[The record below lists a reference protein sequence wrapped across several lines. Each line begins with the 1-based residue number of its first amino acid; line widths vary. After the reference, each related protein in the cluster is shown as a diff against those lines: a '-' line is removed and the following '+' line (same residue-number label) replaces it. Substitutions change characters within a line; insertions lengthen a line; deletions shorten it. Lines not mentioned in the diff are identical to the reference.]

1 MTEEKKKNWDFPL
14 FKRMMTYIGPYK
26 GLFNFTAFLTIFLVG
41 LSLIKPIIIGVMVTE
56 NIGNI
61 NPKGLLENTILVL
74 SLMIIE
80 AIAQYYFSFN
90 ANLLGQ
96 RIVEDLRN
104 KLLNHLLHFKLKYYD
119 KTPIGQLVTR
129 VVSDMETISDIF
141 SQGVLVIIGDVLKLV
156 GVLIAM
162 FVINWKLSLLVLI
175 PIPVLLWATN
185 IFKKAIKTAFQQVRT
200 QVAQLNTF
208 VQEHI
213 TGMNIV
219 QLFGREKE
227 EAKEF
232 RDINHKHKTAH
243 IKSVWAYSIFFPV
256 VEILSALS
264 LAFLVYFIVLQADVP
279 GIDIDTIAGELT
291 TFILF
296 IHMLYRPIRML
307 ADKFNVVQMG
317 MVSAERVF
325 AILDQDE
332 TIATIS
338 SPKLIEN
345 FEGEVDF
352 KNIWFAYNNEEWVLE
367 DISFSVKK
375 GETIA
380 LVGATGAGKS
390 TIINLLSRFYEFQK
404 GEIYIDNH
412 NIQELE
418 LEQLRRNISVVL
430 QDVFLFSGSI
440 KKNISLEDKN
450 ISDEQIIEAAKAV
463 GAHDFISKLP
473 EGYNFDVRERGGMLS
488 AGQRQLLAF
497 IRAYVYNP
505 KILVLDEA
513 TSSVDTETEILI
525 QNAIEKLTENRTSI
539 IIAHRL
545 STIKNADRIYV
556 MDKGRITEFGSHEE
570 LLKQNGAYK
579 HLYDLQFK

>member
-1 MTEEKKKNWDFPL
+1 
-14 FKRMMTYIGPYK
+14 
-26 GLFNFTAFLTIFLVG
+26 
-41 LSLIKPIIIGVMVTE
+41 
-56 NIGNI
+56 
-61 NPKGLLENTILVL
+61 
-74 SLMIIE
+74 
-80 AIAQYYFSFN
+80 
-90 ANLLGQ
+90 
-96 RIVEDLRN
+96 
-104 KLLNHLLHFKLKYYD
+104 
-119 KTPIGQLVTR
+119 
-129 VVSDMETISDIF
+129 
-141 SQGVLVIIGDVLKLV
+141 
-156 GVLIAM
+156 M
-162 FVINWKLSLLVLI
+162 F
-175 PIPVLLWATN
+175 
-185 IFKKAIKTAFQQVRT
+185 
-200 QVAQLNTF
+200 
-208 VQEHI
+208 
-213 TGMNIV
+213 
-219 QLFGREKE
+219 
-227 EAKEF
+227 
-232 RDINHKHKTAH
+232 
-243 IKSVWAYSIFFPV
+243 
-256 VEILSALS
+256 
-264 LAFLVYFIVLQADVP
+264 
-279 GIDIDTIAGELT
+279 
-291 TFILF
+291 
-296 IHMLYRPIRML
+296 
-307 ADKFNVVQMG
+307 
-317 MVSAERVF
+317 F